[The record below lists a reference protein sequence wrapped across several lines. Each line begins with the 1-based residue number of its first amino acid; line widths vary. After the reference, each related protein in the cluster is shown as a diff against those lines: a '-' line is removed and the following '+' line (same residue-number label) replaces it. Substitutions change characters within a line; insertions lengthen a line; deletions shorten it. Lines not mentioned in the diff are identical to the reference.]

1 MSVKLSVRWLTHLLG
16 RIPLRVILI
25 VPFTV
30 QIFGTVGLIGWL
42 SYRNGQSAV
51 TSLADQLRNQIS
63 GQIAQTLT
71 HYLELPH
78 TINHLNQ
85 DILDLGLL
93 EVNDLT
99 GLQLHFWRQM
109 QKFDQ
114 ISYIYF
120 GNEQGEYIGIE
131 RWEDGVFRVE
141 VTDENTNRDGYTY
154 LADEQGNRQE
164 LVKITPSY
172 DPRKRPWYT
181 VPRSTGQSRWS
192 EIYAYYSEPKL
203 TISANRPYFNP
214 EGELK
219 GVLGADLV
227 LADISDFLRSLTLT
241 PSGKTF
247 ILETSGELV
256 ATSTE
261 ELPFLI
267 DEQQNPQRL
276 DAKASQDLVTQ
287 KTSEFLSQYFGNL
300 RYIKASQNLD
310 FTLNQETQYIQVVPF
325 SDPRGIN
332 WIIVVVVPESDFMAE
347 INANR
352 RTTILLSLGA
362 LIVAV
367 ILGIITTRWI
377 TQPILDL
384 KQAASS
390 LSEGDFS
397 PTVELDRTDELGVL
411 AAAFNRMAHQLQE
424 SFHVL
429 EEKNTELQQLNRLK
443 DEFLANTSHELR
455 TPLNGIIGLAES
467 LIDGATGEL
476 PEETKTNLAM
486 ISASGQ
492 RLSNLVN
499 DLLDFSKLRHHRLE
513 LQVRSVNLKSIA
525 QMVLNLSRPLVQG
538 KPLELQNKI
547 TDDLPLAAADENR
560 LQQILYNLIGNA
572 IKFTKKGEVCISA
585 KVLTTDEAI
594 AIEYQDYL
602 ADLIQPD
609 SCLAI
614 TISDTGIGIPT
625 DKVERIFEAFE
636 QGDGST
642 ARAYGGTGL
651 GLAVTQQLVE
661 LHGGKITVTSQVN
674 VGSKF
679 TFTLPIALDQ
689 KLSSSGENFSKTQ
702 GNILSKL
709 TENESSEVTASE
721 LSLLVSEI
729 QSITTNER
737 EEMEEELKIL
747 IVDDEPVNLQVL
759 KNNLSLQSY
768 SITQATDGLEAL
780 RIIENGFV
788 PDLMLLDVMMPRMT
802 GYEVS
807 QKIREKFSASELPI
821 VMLTAKNQVTDLVE
835 GFGAGA
841 NDYLTKPFSK
851 NELLARIKTHI
862 KLAKITAA
870 YGRFVPHDFLH
881 FLGYESIIDVKLG
894 DHIQKEMSILFTDIR
909 SFTTLSEGMSPEENF
924 NFINRYLS
932 LVSPAIRDNNGFIDK
947 YIGDAIMALFTQSVN
962 DAVQGAIALQGR
974 VKVFNQEQCD
984 RGYPPITIGVG
995 VHTGT
1000 LMLGT
1005 IGEKQRMESTVIAD
1019 AVNLASR
1026 LEGLTKLYHASIL
1039 ISGTVFSQ
1047 LTDIGQYDYR
1057 FVDRVRVK
1065 GKNAPVAVF
1074 EVFNGDDPP
1083 QRNLKKQTKTQF
1095 EQAVVLFYQG
1105 HLTEAESLLQDIAEI
1120 NPEDGLVQFYLQRVS
1135 RGQMGELIMEN

>member
-1 MSVKLSVRWLTHLLG
+1 MSVKLSIRWLTHLLG
-16 RIPLRVILI
+16 HIPLRVILI

-30 QIFGTVGLIGWL
+30 QIFGTVALIGWF
-42 SYRNGQSAV
+42 SYRNGQNAV
-51 TSLADQLRNQIS
+51 TTLADQLRNQIS
-63 GQIAQTLT
+63 GQISQTLT

-78 TINHLNQ
+78 KINSLNQ

-99 GLQLHFWRQM
+99 GLQQHFWRQM
-109 QKFDQ
+109 QQFDQ

-131 RWEDGVFRVE
+131 RWEDGVFRIE
-141 VTDENTNRDGYTY
+141 VTDENTNGDGYTY
-154 LADEQGNRQE
+154 LADDQGNRQE
-164 LVKITPSY
+164 LIKITPNY
-172 DPRKRPWYT
+172 DPRRRPWYT
-181 VPRSTGQSRWS
+181 VPRSTGQSLWS

-203 TISANRPYFNP
+203 TVSANHPYFNP

-227 LADISDFLRSLTLT
+227 LADISEFLRQLTIS
-241 PSGKTF
+241 PSGQTF
-247 ILETSGELV
+247 ILETSGKLV
-256 ATSTE
+256 ATSTKE
-261 ELPFLI
+261 FPFLI

-276 DAKASQDLVTQ
+276 DAKTSQDLVTQ
-287 KTSEFLSQYFGNL
+287 KTTEFLSQYFGHL
-300 RYIKASQNLD
+300 SSIKASQHLD

-325 SDPRGIN
+325 SDPRGID

-352 RTTILLSLGA
+352 RTTILLCLGA
-362 LIVAV
+362 LIVAI
-367 ILGIITTRWI
+367 ILGIISTRWI

-397 PTVELDRTDELGVL
+397 QNVELDRTDELGVL

-424 SFHVL
+424 SFHTL
-429 EEKNTELQQLNRLK
+429 EQKNAELQQLNRLK

-499 DLLDFSKLRHHRLE
+499 DLLDFSKLRHHRLD
-513 LQVRSVNLKSIA
+513 LQIKSVNLKSIA
-525 QMVLNLSRPLVQG
+525 EIVLKLSHPLVQG
-538 KPLELQNKI
+538 KPIELQNKI
-547 TDDLPLAAADENR
+547 TDDLPLSAADENR

-572 IKFTKKGEVCISA
+572 IKFTQQGEVAISA
-585 KVLTTDEAI
+585 KVLTDTDI
-594 AIEYQDYL
+594 VIESQDYL
-602 ADLIQPD
+602 ATLIQPNG
-609 SCLAI
+609 CLAI
-614 TISDTGIGIPT
+614 TISDTGIGISA

-661 LHGGKITVTSQVN
+661 LHGGKITVISQVDE
-674 VGSKF
+674 GSEF

-689 KLSSSGENFSKTQ
+689 KLPQGGENFAQTQ
-702 GNILSKL
+702 GSIISKL
-709 TENESSEVTASE
+709 TESEPSEVTASD

-729 QSITTNER
+729 QSITATEMEER
-737 EEMEEELKIL
+737 EEELKIL

-759 KNNLSLQSY
+759 RNNLSLQNY

-780 RIIENGFV
+780 QIIENGFV

-807 QKIREKFSASELPI
+807 QKIREKFLPSELPI

-862 KLAKITAA
+862 NLAKITAA

-881 FLGYESIIDVKLG
+881 FLGYESILDVKLG

-947 YIGDAIMALFTQSVN
+947 YIGDAIMALFTQSVD

-984 RGYPPITIGVG
+984 RGHPPITIGIG
-995 VHTGT
+995 IHTGT

-1026 LEGLTKLYHASIL
+1026 LEGLTKLYRANIL

-1074 EVFNGDDPP
+1074 EVFNGDNPP
-1083 QRNLKKQTKTQF
+1083 QRNLKRQTKTQV
-1095 EQAVVLFYQG
+1095 EQAVVLYYQG
-1105 HLTEAESLLQDIAEI
+1105 HLAQAESLLREIAEI
-1120 NPEDGLVQFYLQRVS
+1120 NPEDGLVHFYLQRIS
-1135 RGQMGELIMEN
+1135 KP